1 MERWRDGV
9 MERSLSVSSLG
20 LPLARSLSR
29 IPILQLLKL
38 LQLLM

>member
-1 MERWRDGV
+1 

-29 IPILQLLKL
+29 IPILQLLNS
-38 LQLLM
+38 